1 MGAVSGSIALCE
13 HVEYHYSFIVYIGTE
28 GSVHGALRVKQG
40 CLASP
45 LVAEM
50 ATTGS

>member
-28 GSVHGALRVKQG
+28 GSVHVPDVLNKEV
-40 CLASP
+40 
-45 LVAEM
+45 
-50 ATTGS
+50 